1 MYIGCFWISFPA
13 ILYYKK
19 DHAESNYN
27 KEEDGDA
34 YYEVECVINRVY

>member
-1 MYIGCFWISFPA
+1 MNVSCFWISFPA
-13 ILYYKK
+13 VPDYEI

-34 YYEVECVINRVY
+34 YYKIECVINGVY